1 MFIEVIKSKIHRVTV
16 TRANL
21 DYIGSITVDRAL
33 MRASGLFEGEKVSVV
48 NVTNGNRVETYVIP
62 GEEGSGAIELNGAA
76 AHLFSAGDIV
86 IIMSYAIVT
95 PEEAADFR
103 PKSYSRIQGQTGL
116 SSERCPV
123 QDKESP
129 SVDPDAGTCGGAAV
143 FRVPRSEMGGFY
155 LGSPEL

>member
-62 GEEGSGAIELNGAA
+62 GEEGSG
-76 AHLFSAGDIV
+76 DIV

-103 PKSYSRIQGQTGL
+103 PK
-116 SSERCPV
+116 V
-123 QDKESP
+123 
-129 SVDPDAGTCGGAAV
+129 VFPDTRTNRLV
-143 FRVPRSEMGGFY
+143 K
-155 LGSPEL
+155 

>member
-95 PEEAADFR
+95 PEEVADFR
-103 PKSYSRIQGQTGL
+103 PK
-116 SSERCPV
+116 V
-123 QDKESP
+123 
-129 SVDPDAGTCGGAAV
+129 VFPDTRTNRLV
-143 FRVPRSEMGGFY
+143 K
-155 LGSPEL
+155 